1 MNLLTPAALE
11 AAAEA
16 LYESRMALIVTQGRW
31 ASVPPIIQ
39 DEWKRDAAAAF
50 NAAIAKLIEDGQAKK
65 GKFLND
71 ASEPAFWDDGIFIK
85 GEP

>member
-1 MNLLTPAALE
+1 MNILTPAALE

-50 NAAIAKLIEDGQAKK
+50 NAAIARLIEEGRAKK
-65 GKFLND
+65 GRFLNE
-71 ASEPAFWDDGIFIK
+71 ATEPTIWDNGIFIK

>member
-1 MNLLTPAALE
+1 MNLLTPTVLE

-50 NAAIAKLIEDGQAKK
+50 NAAIAKLIEEGRAGTADEITGPCI
-65 GKFLND
+65 L
-71 ASEPAFWDDGIFIK
+71 IRT

>member
-1 MNLLTPAALE
+1 MNILTPTVLE

-31 ASVPPIIQ
+31 ASVPSIIQ

-50 NAAIAKLIEDGQAKK
+50 NAAIDRLIKEGRAHKLQTIEDRRP
-65 GKFLND
+65 F
-71 ASEPAFWDDGIFIK
+71 SIPAIIIEM